1 MAKIC
6 IPNETR
12 RGVLHLILVINRLII
27 MDSFSSLETSL
38 GEMSVFSQELLAIA
52 LSSSVNILAGL
63 GTIIIGFW
71 LSSKASSM
79 VRKQMSTLRRVDKTL
94 APILA
99 SIIRY
104 AGFILTLVVALGQFG
119 VQTTSIIAVLGA
131 AGLAIGLALQGTLSN
146 VASGIMLLLL
156 RPFSV
161 GDWIETNSISGT
173 VREIGLFATQ
183 IDTFDNIY
191 ITVPNSSIWSAT
203 IINNS
208 RHQIRRMDLDI
219 GIGYNSDLN
228 KVEKALITLTKDK
241 RILSDPEPQFLVVDY
256 ADSAILVRLRLYAQY
271 EDFFALNWDLKRRL
285 KPLLDAHNIEIPFPQ
300 RVVHHLGTDSET
312 GS

>member
-1 MAKIC
+1 M
-6 IPNETR
+6 N
-12 RGVLHLILVINRLII
+12 
-27 MDSFSSLETSL
+27 SFSSLEASL

-71 LSSKASSM
+71 LSSKASSI
-79 VRKQMSTLRRVDKTL
+79 VRKQMSTLQRVDKTL

-228 KVEKALITLTKDK
+228 EVEKALITLTKDK

>member
-1 MAKIC
+1 VFLTLFGKS
-6 IPNETR
+6 
-12 RGVLHLILVINRLII
+12 RLII

-71 LSSKASSM
+71 LSSKASRI
-79 VRKQMSTLRRVDKTL
+79 VRKQMSTLQRVDKTL
-94 APILA
+94 TPILA

-161 GDWIETNSISGT
+161 GDWVETNSISGT

-228 KVEKALITLTKDK
+228 EVEKAFITLTKDK

-300 RVVHHLGTDSET
+300 RVVHHLGTDPKT

>member
-1 MAKIC
+1 
-6 IPNETR
+6 
-12 RGVLHLILVINRLII
+12 

-38 GEMSVFSQELLAIA
+38 DEMSVFSQELLAIA

-71 LSSKASSM
+71 LSSKASGM
-79 VRKQMSTLRRVDKTL
+79 VRKQMSTLQRVDKTL

-228 KVEKALITLTKDK
+228 KVEEALMTLTKDK

-271 EDFFALNWDLKRRL
+271 EEFFALNWDLKRRL

-300 RVVHHLGTDSET
+300 RVIHHLGTDSET
-312 GS
+312 G

>member
-1 MAKIC
+1 
-6 IPNETR
+6 
-12 RGVLHLILVINRLII
+12 

-71 LSSKASSM
+71 LSSKASSI
-79 VRKQMSTLRRVDKTL
+79 VRKQMSTLQRVDKTL

-191 ITVPNSSIWSAT
+191 VTVPNSSIWSAT

-228 KVEKALITLTKDK
+228 EVEKALITLTKDK

>member
-1 MAKIC
+1 M
-6 IPNETR
+6 N
-12 RGVLHLILVINRLII
+12 
-27 MDSFSSLETSL
+27 SFSSLEASL

-71 LSSKASSM
+71 LSSKASSI
-79 VRKQMSTLRRVDKTL
+79 VREQMSTLQRVDKTL

-228 KVEKALITLTKDK
+228 EVEKALITLTEDK
-241 RILSDPEPQFLVVDY
+241 RILPDPEPQFLVVDY

-271 EDFFALNWDLKRRL
+271 DDFFALNWDLKRRL
-285 KPLLDAHNIEIPFPQ
+285 KPLLDAHSIEIPFPQ

>member
-1 MAKIC
+1 
-6 IPNETR
+6 
-12 RGVLHLILVINRLII
+12 
-27 MDSFSSLETSL
+27 MDSFSSFETSL

-71 LSSKASSM
+71 LSSKAASI
-79 VRKQMSTLRRVDKTL
+79 VRKQMSTLQRVDKTL

-208 RHQIRRMDLDI
+208 RHHIRRMDLDI
-219 GIGYNSDLN
+219 GIGYNSDLDE
-228 KVEKALITLTKDK
+228 VEKALITLTKDR

-271 EDFFALNWDLKRRL
+271 DDFFALNWDLKRRL

>member
-1 MAKIC
+1 M
-6 IPNETR
+6 N
-12 RGVLHLILVINRLII
+12 
-27 MDSFSSLETSL
+27 SFSSLEASL

-79 VRKQMSTLRRVDKTL
+79 VRMQMSTLQRVDKTL

-228 KVEKALITLTKDK
+228 EVEKALLTLTNDK
-241 RILSDPEPQFLVVDY
+241 RILLDPEPQFLVVDY

-300 RVVHHLGTDSET
+300 RFVHHLGKDSET

>member
-1 MAKIC
+1 
-6 IPNETR
+6 
-12 RGVLHLILVINRLII
+12 

-71 LSSKASSM
+71 LSSKASSI
-79 VRKQMSTLRRVDKTL
+79 VRKQMSTLQRVDKTL
-94 APILA
+94 SPILA

-104 AGFILTLVVALGQFG
+104 SGFILTLVVALGQFG

-228 KVEKALITLTKDK
+228 EVEKALITLTKDK
-241 RILSDPEPQFLVVDY
+241 RVLSDPEPQFLVVDY

>member
-1 MAKIC
+1 
-6 IPNETR
+6 
-12 RGVLHLILVINRLII
+12 

-79 VRKQMSTLRRVDKTL
+79 VRKQMSTLQRVDKTL

-99 SIIRY
+99 STIRY

-228 KVEKALITLTKDK
+228 EVEKALLTLTNDK

>member
-1 MAKIC
+1 
-6 IPNETR
+6 
-12 RGVLHLILVINRLII
+12 

-71 LSSKASSM
+71 VSSKASSI
-79 VRKQMSTLRRVDKTL
+79 VRTQMSTLQRVDKTL

-173 VREIGLFATQ
+173 VQEIGLFATQ

-228 KVEKALITLTKDK
+228 EVEKALLTLTNDK
-241 RILSDPEPQFLVVDY
+241 RILLDPEPQFLVVDY

>member
-1 MAKIC
+1 M
-6 IPNETR
+6 N
-12 RGVLHLILVINRLII
+12 
-27 MDSFSSLETSL
+27 SFSSLEASL

-71 LSSKASSM
+71 LSSKASSI
-79 VRKQMSTLRRVDKTL
+79 VRKQMSTLQRVDKTL

-228 KVEKALITLTKDK
+228 EVEKALITLTEDK

-271 EDFFALNWDLKRRL
+271 DDFFALNWDLKRRL

>member
-1 MAKIC
+1 
-6 IPNETR
+6 
-12 RGVLHLILVINRLII
+12 

-38 GEMSVFSQELLAIA
+38 GEMSLLSQELLAIA
-52 LSSSVNILAGL
+52 LSSSVNVLAGL
-63 GTIIIGFW
+63 GTVIIGFW
-71 LSSKASSM
+71 LSSKASGM
-79 VRKQMSTLRRVDKTL
+79 VRKQMSTLQRVDKTL

-228 KVEKALITLTKDK
+228 EVEKALITLTKDK

-271 EDFFALNWDLKRRL
+271 DDFFALNWDLKRRL

>member
-1 MAKIC
+1 M
-6 IPNETR
+6 N
-12 RGVLHLILVINRLII
+12 
-27 MDSFSSLETSL
+27 SFSSLEASL

-71 LSSKASSM
+71 LSSKASSI
-79 VRKQMSTLRRVDKTL
+79 VRKQMSTLQRVDKTL

-228 KVEKALITLTKDK
+228 EVEKALITLTKDK

-271 EDFFALNWDLKRRL
+271 DDFFALNWDLKRRL

>member
-1 MAKIC
+1 M
-6 IPNETR
+6 N
-12 RGVLHLILVINRLII
+12 
-27 MDSFSSLETSL
+27 SFSSLEASL

-52 LSSSVNILAGL
+52 LSSSVNILAGF
-63 GTIIIGFW
+63 GTIIIGFY

-79 VRKQMSTLRRVDKTL
+79 VRKQMSTLQRVDKTL
-94 APILA
+94 TPILA

-228 KVEKALITLTKDK
+228 EVEKALITLTKDK

>member
-1 MAKIC
+1 M
-6 IPNETR
+6 N
-12 RGVLHLILVINRLII
+12 
-27 MDSFSSLETSL
+27 SFSSLEASL

-71 LSSKASSM
+71 LSSKASSI
-79 VRKQMSTLRRVDKTL
+79 VRKQMSTLQRVDKTL

-219 GIGYNSDLN
+219 GIGYNSDLTE
-228 KVEKALITLTKDK
+228 VEKALMTLTKDK

>member
-1 MAKIC
+1 
-6 IPNETR
+6 
-12 RGVLHLILVINRLII
+12 

-71 LSSKASSM
+71 LSSKASGM
-79 VRKQMSTLRRVDKTL
+79 VRKQMSTLQRVDKTL

-208 RHQIRRMDLDI
+208 RHKIRRMDLDI
-219 GIGYNSDLN
+219 GIGYDSDLN
-228 KVEKALITLTKDK
+228 KVEKALMTLTKDK

-285 KPLLDAHNIEIPFPQ
+285 KPLLDSHNIEIPFPQ
-300 RVVHHLGTDSET
+300 RVVHHLGTDPET

>member
-1 MAKIC
+1 
-6 IPNETR
+6 
-12 RGVLHLILVINRLII
+12 

-71 LSSKASSM
+71 LSSKASIM
-79 VRKQMSTLRRVDKTL
+79 VRKQMSTLERVDKTL

-104 AGFILTLVVALGQFG
+104 TGFILTLVVALGQFG

-228 KVEKALITLTKDK
+228 EVEKALTTLTKDK

-271 EDFFALNWDLKRRL
+271 DDFFALNWDLKRRL

-312 GS
+312 GL

>member
-1 MAKIC
+1 
-6 IPNETR
+6 
-12 RGVLHLILVINRLII
+12 

-38 GEMSVFSQELLAIA
+38 DEMSVFSQELLAIA

-71 LSSKASSM
+71 LSSKASGM
-79 VRKQMSTLRRVDKTL
+79 VRKQMSTLQRVDKTL

-119 VQTTSIIAVLGA
+119 IQTTSIIAVLGA

-173 VREIGLFATQ
+173 VQEIGLFATQ
-183 IDTFDNIY
+183 IDTFDNVY
-191 ITVPNSSIWSAT
+191 ITVPNSSIWSST

-228 KVEKALITLTKDK
+228 KVEKALMTLTKDK

-271 EDFFALNWDLKRRL
+271 EKFFALNWDLKRRL

>member
-1 MAKIC
+1 
-6 IPNETR
+6 
-12 RGVLHLILVINRLII
+12 

-71 LSSKASSM
+71 LSSKASSI
-79 VRKQMSTLRRVDKTL
+79 VRKQMSTLQRVDKTL

-228 KVEKALITLTKDK
+228 KVEKALMSLTKDK

>member
-1 MAKIC
+1 
-6 IPNETR
+6 
-12 RGVLHLILVINRLII
+12 
-27 MDSFSSLETSL
+27 
-38 GEMSVFSQELLAIA
+38 
-52 LSSSVNILAGL
+52 
-63 GTIIIGFW
+63 
-71 LSSKASSM
+71 
-79 VRKQMSTLRRVDKTL
+79 MSTLKRVDKTL

-208 RHQIRRMDLDI
+208 RHPTRRMDIDI
-219 GIGYNSDLN
+219 GVSYNSDLD
-228 KVEKALITLTKDK
+228 KVENFDDTDK
-241 RILSDPEPQFLVVDY
+241 R
-256 ADSAILVRLRLYAQY
+256 
-271 EDFFALNWDLKRRL
+271 
-285 KPLLDAHNIEIPFPQ
+285 
-300 RVVHHLGTDSET
+300 
-312 GS
+312 

>member
-1 MAKIC
+1 
-6 IPNETR
+6 
-12 RGVLHLILVINRLII
+12 

-38 GEMSVFSQELLAIA
+38 GEMSLLSQKLMAIA
-52 LSSSVNILAGL
+52 LSSSVNVLAGL

-71 LSSKASSM
+71 LSSKASSL
-79 VRKQMSTLRRVDKTL
+79 VRKQMSTLQRVDKTL

-219 GIGYNSDLN
+219 GIGYNSDLD

>member
-1 MAKIC
+1 M
-6 IPNETR
+6 N
-12 RGVLHLILVINRLII
+12 
-27 MDSFSSLETSL
+27 SFSSLEASL

-71 LSSKASSM
+71 LSSKASSI
-79 VRKQMSTLRRVDKTL
+79 VRKQMSTLQRVDKTL

-228 KVEKALITLTKDK
+228 EVEKALLTLTNDK

>member
-1 MAKIC
+1 
-6 IPNETR
+6 
-12 RGVLHLILVINRLII
+12 

-38 GEMSVFSQELLAIA
+38 DEMSVFSQELLAIA

-71 LSSKASSM
+71 LSSKASGM
-79 VRKQMSTLRRVDKTL
+79 VRKQMSTLQRVDKTL

-228 KVEKALITLTKDK
+228 EAEKALMTLTKDK

-256 ADSAILVRLRLYAQY
+256 ADSAILVRLRLYARY
-271 EDFFALNWDLKRRL
+271 EEFFALNWDLKRRL

>member
-1 MAKIC
+1 M
-6 IPNETR
+6 N
-12 RGVLHLILVINRLII
+12 
-27 MDSFSSLETSL
+27 SFSSLETSL

-79 VRKQMSTLRRVDKTL
+79 VRKQMSTLQRVDKTL

-228 KVEKALITLTKDK
+228 EVEKALITLTEDK
-241 RILSDPEPQFLVVDY
+241 RILPDPEPQFLVVDY

-285 KPLLDAHNIEIPFPQ
+285 KPLLDTHNIEIPFPQ
-300 RVVHHLGTDSET
+300 RVVHHPGIDSGT
-312 GS
+312 GP

>member
-1 MAKIC
+1 
-6 IPNETR
+6 
-12 RGVLHLILVINRLII
+12 

-71 LSSKASSM
+71 LSSKASGM
-79 VRKQMSTLRRVDKTL
+79 VRKQMSTLQRVDKTL
-94 APILA
+94 GPILA

-228 KVEKALITLTKDK
+228 EVEKALITLTKDK
-241 RILSDPEPQFLVVDY
+241 RVLSDPEPQFLVVDY

>member
-1 MAKIC
+1 
-6 IPNETR
+6 
-12 RGVLHLILVINRLII
+12 

-79 VRKQMSTLRRVDKTL
+79 VRKQISTLQRVDKTL

-285 KPLLDAHNIEIPFPQ
+285 KPLLDSHNIEIPFPQ
-300 RVVHHLGTDSET
+300 RVVHHLGTDSEN

>member
-1 MAKIC
+1 
-6 IPNETR
+6 
-12 RGVLHLILVINRLII
+12 

-71 LSSKASSM
+71 LSSKASSI
-79 VRKQMSTLRRVDKTL
+79 VRKQMSTLQRVDKTL

-228 KVEKALITLTKDK
+228 KVEEALITLTKDK

>member
-1 MAKIC
+1 
-6 IPNETR
+6 
-12 RGVLHLILVINRLII
+12 

-79 VRKQMSTLRRVDKTL
+79 VRKQMSTLQRVDKTL

-173 VREIGLFATQ
+173 VQEIGLFATQ

-228 KVEKALITLTKDK
+228 EVEKALITLTKDK